1 MEQIG
6 EFARRYGL
14 FIFLGLLGCSLL
26 LYGLWPYVMPA
37 PTTVEIIHSD
47 QSAVDSGQG
56 SENCELKTANC
67 KLIYVDVAGAV
78 EKPGVYTLPGGSRIG
93 DALVAAGGLAASADR
108 AWVAQTLNLAAP
120 IKDGEK
126 VYIPEKSDNQKT
138 QSGQSVGGSES
149 RNTKVNVNTASA
161 GELDALPGIGA
172 VRAEAI
178 ITARPYQDLHDLV
191 TKAKLPESVYAQ
203 IKDAISLY

>member
-37 PTTVEIIHSD
+37 PTTVEI
-47 QSAVDSGQG
+47 VKNGQWSTDDG
-56 SENCELKTANC
+56 QRESV
-67 KLIYVDVAGAV
+67 IVVDVAGAV
-78 EKPGVYTLPGGSRIG
+78 EKPGVYTLPEGSRIG

-178 ITARPYQDLHDLV
+178 IAARPYQDLHDLV
-191 TKAKLPESVYAQ
+191 TKAKIPESVYAQ

>member
-37 PTTVEIIHSD
+37 PTTVEI
-47 QSAVDSGQG
+47 VKNGQWSMG
-56 SENCELKTANC
+56 DGQTESVIVA
-67 KLIYVDVAGAV
+67 DVAGAV
-78 EKPGVYTLPGGSRIG
+78 EKPGVYTLPEGSRIG
-93 DALVAAGGLAASADR
+93 DALVAAGGLAAGADR

-126 VYIPEKSDNQKT
+126 VYIPDVQHV
-138 QSGQSVGGSES
+138 SGSAIQLVGEPAG
-149 RNTKVNVNTASA
+149 RNGKINVNTASA

-178 ITARPYQDLHDLV
+178 IAARPYQDLHDLV
-191 TKAKLPESVYAQ
+191 TKAKIPESVYAQ

>member
-1 MEQIG
+1 MENVG
-6 EFARRYGL
+6 ELLRRYGL

-26 LYGLWPYVMPA
+26 LYGLWPYVVPA
-37 PTTVEIIHSD
+37 PTTVEI
-47 QSAVDSGQG
+47 VKNGQWSMDYG
-56 SENCELKTANC
+56 QREQA
-67 KLIYVDVAGAV
+67 IVADVAGAV
-78 EKPGVYTLPGGSRIG
+78 EKPGVYTLPSGSRVG

-108 AWVAQTLNLAAP
+108 VWVAQMLNLAAP

-138 QSGQSVGGSES
+138 QSGQSVGGTES
-149 RNTKVNVNTASA
+149 RNTKINVNTASA
-161 GELDALPGIGA
+161 SELDALPGIGA

-178 ITARPYQDLHDLV
+178 IAARPYQDLHDLV
-191 TKAKLPESVYAQ
+191 TKAKIPESVYAQ